1 MAVSIE
7 DIKKLYP
14 LPVYNYKVSIDGE
27 TIAFSQVTGLSMSYA
42 TSMYKESPT
51 EAGAPGPVVRRVP
64 SQPADVTITLQK
76 GVVRGKSVATLFN
89 WINSKRLNLIQKKDI
104 RIDLCDEN
112 GDATIS
118 WTVHNAFPTKLDAP
132 SFDAN
137 NNDAAVES
145 LQLMADQIT
154 IEEV

>member
-1 MAVSIE
+1 MAVSTE

-42 TSMYKESPT
+42 TSTYKESPT
-51 EAGAPGPVVRRVP
+51 EAGAPGPIVRRVP
-64 SQPADVTITLQK
+64 SQQADITITLHK
-76 GVVRGKSVATLFN
+76 GVVRGKSVPALFK

-112 GDATIS
+112 GDAVVS
-118 WTVHNAFPTKLDAP
+118 WTVQNAFPTKLDAP
-132 SFDAN
+132 AFDAN
-137 NNDAAVES
+137 NNDAAVET
-145 LQLMADQIT
+145 LQLSADHIN